1 MMDSFNFRLDDDS
14 KNIKFIWIK
23 QLQIKF
29 QNF

>member
-1 MMDSFNFRLDDDS
+1 MDSFNFRLDDDG